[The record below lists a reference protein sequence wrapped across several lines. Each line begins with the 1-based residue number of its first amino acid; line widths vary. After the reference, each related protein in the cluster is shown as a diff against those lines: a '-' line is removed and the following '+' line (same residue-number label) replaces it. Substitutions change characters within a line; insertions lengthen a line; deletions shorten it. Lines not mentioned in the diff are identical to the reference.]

1 MYKKIQY
8 FIVLLFLTSIFFIS
22 KKLTMALQ
30 LQKVEAGQRIN
41 LSKDH
46 AGLKK
51 VRIGLSWDVKEGVEA
66 DLDASL
72 LVLGDNEKMLAEDS
86 IVYYNKLEMYG
97 GAIKHS
103 GDERSGAAEGDDE
116 TITVDLSKLPA
127 DVKTML
133 AVITIYGKQGASVTF
148 GRVKN
153 ASVRLYNADTN
164 QGLYEFDLSEE
175 ASRGTAVEMARIYLK
190 DGEWRF
196 TTLGDIVGT
205 AANGLEDV
213 INKYKR

>member
-1 MYKKIQY
+1 
-8 FIVLLFLTSIFFIS
+8 
-22 KKLTMALQ
+22 MAIELR
-30 LQKVEAGQRIN
+30 KVSAGERIN
-41 LSKDH
+41 LSKEQ

-51 VRIGLSWDVKEGVEA
+51 FKIGLSWDVKEGVVA

-72 LVLGDNEKMLAEDS
+72 VILGDNEKMLTDDS
-86 IVYYNKLEMYG
+86 IVFYNKLEAYS

-116 TITVDLSKLPA
+116 TIMVDLSRLPA
-127 DVKTML
+127 DVKIML
-133 AVITIYGKQGASVTF
+133 AVITIYGAGQSTPVTF

-153 ASVRLYNADTN
+153 ASVRLYNGDTN
-164 QGLYEFDLSEE
+164 QALYQFDLTED

-205 AANGLEDV
+205 SANGLEDIV
-213 INKYKR
+213 NKYKR

>member
-1 MYKKIQY
+1 
-8 FIVLLFLTSIFFIS
+8 
-22 KKLTMALQ
+22 MALQ
-30 LQKVEAGQRIN
+30 LVKAGDRIN
-41 LSKDH
+41 LSKEQ

-51 VRIGLSWDVKEGVEA
+51 LKIGLSWDVKEGVTA

-72 LVLGDNEKMLAEDS
+72 LILDQNGKMLTEDS
-86 IVYYNKLEMYG
+86 IVFYNKLEVYG

-116 TITVDLSKLPA
+116 TILIDLSRLPA
-127 DVKTML
+127 EVQIMA
-133 AVITIYGKQGASVTF
+133 AVITIYGSGQSSLVTF

-164 QGLYEFDLSEE
+164 QALYQFDLTED
-175 ASRGTAVEMARIYLK
+175 ASRGTAVEMSRLYRK

-196 TTLGDIVGT
+196 TTLGDVVGT
-205 AANGLEDV
+205 SANGLEDI

>member
-1 MYKKIQY
+1 
-8 FIVLLFLTSIFFIS
+8 
-22 KKLTMALQ
+22 MALE
-30 LQKVEAGQRIN
+30 LRKVTAGERIN
-41 LSKDH
+41 LSKEQ

-51 VRIGLSWDVKEGVEA
+51 FKIGLSWDVKEGVQA
-66 DLDASL
+66 DLDAS
-72 LVLGDNEKMLAEDS
+72 VIILGENEKMLSEDS
-86 IVYYNKLEMYG
+86 IVFYNKLEAYT

-116 TITVDLSKLPA
+116 TITIDLSKLPS

-133 AVITIYGKQGASVTF
+133 AVITIYGTGQSTAVTF

-153 ASVRLYNADTN
+153 ASVRLYNGDTN
-164 QGLYEFDLSEE
+164 QALYQFDLTED
-175 ASRGTAVEMARIYLK
+175 ASRGTSVEMARIYLK

-205 AANGLEDV
+205 SANGLEDIV
-213 INKYKR
+213 NKYKR

>member
-1 MYKKIQY
+1 
-8 FIVLLFLTSIFFIS
+8 
-22 KKLTMALQ
+22 MALE
-30 LQKVEAGQRIN
+30 LRKVSAGERIN
-41 LSKDH
+41 LSKEQ

-51 VRIGLSWDVKEGVEA
+51 FKIGLSWDVKEGVEA

-72 LVLGDNEKMLAEDS
+72 LILGDNEKMIAESS
-86 IVYYNKLEMYG
+86 ILFYNSPKNTQGKPSLYND
-97 GAIKHS
+97 AIVHS

-116 TITVDLSKLPA
+116 TISVDLSKLPA
-127 DVKTML
+127 DVKIML
-133 AVITIYGKQGASVTF
+133 AVITIYGENQSSPVTF

-153 ASVRLYNADTN
+153 AAVKLYNGDTN
-164 QGLYEFDLSEE
+164 QALYQFDLTED

-205 AANGLEDV
+205 SANGLSDIV
-213 INKYKR
+213 NKYKK

>member
-1 MYKKIQY
+1 
-8 FIVLLFLTSIFFIS
+8 
-22 KKLTMALQ
+22 MALQ
-30 LQKVEAGQRIN
+30 LTKVEAGQRIN

-72 LVLGDNEKMLAEDS
+72 LILGDNEKMLTEDS
-86 IVYYNKLEMYG
+86 ILFYNSPKNAQGKPILYNGALE
-97 GAIKHS
+97 HS
-103 GDERSGAAEGDDE
+103 GDERTGAADGDDE
-116 TITVDLSKLPA
+116 SITVDLSKLPA
-127 DVKTML
+127 DVKIML
-133 AVITIYGKQGASVTF
+133 AVITIYGKQGSSVTF

-153 ASVRLYNADTN
+153 ASVRLYNAETN

>member
-1 MYKKIQY
+1 MQATKN
-8 FIVLLFLTSIFFIS
+8 T
-22 KKLTMALQ
+22 
-30 LQKVEAGQRIN
+30 GDRIN
-41 LSKDH
+41 LSKEQ

-51 VRIGLSWDVKEGVEA
+51 LKIGLSWDVKEGVTA

-72 LVLGDNEKMLAEDS
+72 LILDQNEKMLAEDS
-86 IVYYNKLEMYG
+86 IVFYKKLEAYD

-103 GDERSGAAEGDDE
+103 GDERTGAAEGDDE
-116 TITVDLSKLPA
+116 TILIDLSRVPA
-127 DVKTML
+127 DAQILL
-133 AVITIYGKQGASVTF
+133 ATITIYGTDQNSPVTF

-164 QGLYEFDLSEE
+164 QALYQFDLTED
-175 ASRGTAVEMARIYLK
+175 ASRGTAVEMARLYRK

-196 TTLGDIVGT
+196 TTLGDVVGT
-205 AANGLEDV
+205 SLNGLEDV

>member
-1 MYKKIQY
+1 
-8 FIVLLFLTSIFFIS
+8 
-22 KKLTMALQ
+22 MALQ
-30 LQKVEAGQRIN
+30 LTKVEAGQRIN

-72 LVLGDNEKMLAEDS
+72 LILGDNEKMLSEDS
-86 IVYYNKLEMYG
+86 IVFYNKLEMYN

-103 GDERSGAAEGDDE
+103 GDERTGAAEGDDE
-116 TITVDLSKLPA
+116 SITVDLSKLPA
-127 DVKTML
+127 EVKIMV
-133 AVITIYGKQGASVTF
+133 AVITIYGKQGSSVTF

-153 ASVRLYNADTN
+153 ASVRLYNADAN